1 MEWGQ
6 PIFIWLLIVPAVA
19 LLASGL
25 GAAKIARP
33 GMSRVSVVGAHV
45 QALQSIRRRRP
56 WLLALALVLGI
67 VALARPKWGAF
78 EQSGV
83 EPSREIL
90 IALDLSR
97 SMRVEDV
104 RPSRLDLAK
113 RHVRAMLD
121 AIEGERVGL
130 VVFAGTGFMQVPLSS
145 DYQILREFL
154 PDLEPDYLPQGGTDY
169 TGMLRAANDGF
180 SQEKD
185 ADRTLFIFS
194 DGESTTE
201 GWRAELTRLQ
211 NRGVMIIS
219 LGVGTAEGGDVPD
232 WDGRA
237 SARSRLELTTLR
249 ALAAGEA
256 GIYRDVS
263 GGLDVPALLAE
274 TVELGRKVRDAEREK
289 LNEEDRY
296 QWFLALGVVLG
307 LAGLWRELGV
317 RPRARAIVRAAAG
330 ASAQAKATA
339 AAAAALP
346 LVVAAAMVFG
356 LPRVSAHQ
364 EEADGFSEMS
374 AGEQLQ
380 WLAHHLA
387 WHPRLEIDD
396 LQQMAEL
403 TIAYGVQTFAQGNAL
418 EEGALRD
425 ALDAV
430 AFGEERSPTYANWA
444 ELRAEL
450 NRLARRDGA
459 VESTR
464 PPEEP
469 KEARD
474 EEDAPSQTNG
484 QGSQTTAA
492 DSIGEGGIAITDAT
506 LGELRKEAARI
517 NGAKPPAKKLQA
529 SPGQV
534 DVSDTVQSDDPIRA
548 ILMRRYKEVTEEDS
562 PGALYRA
569 LQGETTQGPAG
580 GRDW

>member
-1 MEWGQ
+1 MDWGQ
-6 PIFIWLLIVPAVA
+6 PLFLWLLIVPAVA
-19 LLASGL
+19 LLAASL
-25 GAAKIARP
+25 GTAKIARP

-45 QALQSIRRRRP
+45 QALQSARRRRP
-56 WLLALALVLGI
+56 WLLALAVMLGI

-78 EQSGV
+78 ERAGV

-97 SMRVEDV
+97 SMRTEDV

-113 RHVRAMLD
+113 RHIRAMLD
-121 AIEGERVGL
+121 ALEGERVGL
-130 VVFAGTGFMQVPLSS
+130 IVFAGTGFMQVPLSS
-145 DYQILREFL
+145 DYQIIREFL
-154 PDLEPDYLPQGGTDY
+154 PELDPDYLPQGGTDY

-180 SQEKD
+180 SQDKD

-201 GWRAELTRLQ
+201 GWRTELTRLQ
-211 NRGVMIIS
+211 NRGVMLIS
-219 LGVGTAEGGDVPD
+219 LGVGTAEGGAVPD

-237 SARSRLELTTLR
+237 SAHSRLEPATLR

-263 GGLDVPALLAE
+263 TGLDVPALLAE
-274 TVELGRKVRDAEREK
+274 TVELGRKVRAAEREK

-317 RPRARAIVRAAAG
+317 RPRARTIVRQQAATASTQAKVM
-330 ASAQAKATA
+330 ASALPAVMIV
-339 AAAAALP
+339 AL
-346 LVVAAAMVFG
+346 LG
-356 LPRVSAHQ
+356 LPRASAHQ
-364 EEADGFSEMS
+364 EDADSFSEMT

-396 LQQMAEL
+396 LRLMAEL
-403 TIAYGVQTFAQGNAL
+403 TINYGVQTFSEGGAL

-430 AFGEERSPTYANWA
+430 AFGELRSPTYTNWA

-450 NRLARRDGA
+450 NRLARRDA
-459 VESTR
+459 AAEETNR

-517 NGAKPPAKKLQA
+517 GGAKPPAKKIQA
-529 SPGQV
+529 SPGQL
-534 DVSDTVQSDDPIRA
+534 DVSDTVKSDDPIRA
-548 ILMRRYKEVTEEDS
+548 ILMRRYKQVTEEDS
-562 PGALYRA
+562 PGSLHRV
-569 LQGETTQGPAG
+569 LMGDVTNGPAG

>member
-121 AIEGERVGL
+121 ALEGERVGL

-330 ASAQAKATA
+330 A
-339 AAAAALP
+339 
-346 LVVAAAMVFG
+346 
-356 LPRVSAHQ
+356 
-364 EEADGFSEMS
+364 
-374 AGEQLQ
+374 
-380 WLAHHLA
+380 
-387 WHPRLEIDD
+387 
-396 LQQMAEL
+396 
-403 TIAYGVQTFAQGNAL
+403 
-418 EEGALRD
+418 
-425 ALDAV
+425 
-430 AFGEERSPTYANWA
+430 
-444 ELRAEL
+444 
-450 NRLARRDGA
+450 
-459 VESTR
+459 
-464 PPEEP
+464 
-469 KEARD
+469 
-474 EEDAPSQTNG
+474 
-484 QGSQTTAA
+484 
-492 DSIGEGGIAITDAT
+492 
-506 LGELRKEAARI
+506 
-517 NGAKPPAKKLQA
+517 
-529 SPGQV
+529 
-534 DVSDTVQSDDPIRA
+534 
-548 ILMRRYKEVTEEDS
+548 
-562 PGALYRA
+562 
-569 LQGETTQGPAG
+569 
-580 GRDW
+580 